1 MKRLLLAP
9 AVLAAILSGAAVPL
23 PANANVFCPATI
35 ATLAD
40 VSFAGRPNTYGFL
53 LDIDRGDTRSARVR
67 IDTDVTRYAVDVND
81 VPLMTFGGVRLTRY
95 FTLPAGEH
103 PSAAWVQSTGLGA
116 AQRLECPITAPWS
129 PNAAPPVT
137 PSGQL
142 AADRDRKTL
151 VDGFGAARNAVVTP
165 VAFGP
170 AAQQACSQP
179 FAAAHALAPIK
190 PAFPAEARAVNATGV
205 VELTVD
211 VDDTGAL
218 VGAAVSRSSGFAPL
232 DRAALETAKHAK
244 YAAASF
250 SCRPTATTLTITTGF
265 GV

>member
-1 MKRLLLAP
+1 MKRSLLSP
-9 AVLAAILSGAAVPL
+9 AVLAAILSATSVPP
-23 PANANVFCPATI
+23 PASANVFCPATI

-40 VSFAGRPNTYGFL
+40 VSFQGRPNTYGFL
-53 LDIDRGDTRSARVR
+53 LEVDRGDTRSVRVR
-67 IDTDVTRYAVDVND
+67 VDTDATRYAIDVND
-81 VPLMTFGGVRLTRY
+81 VPLMTFNGLRLTRY

-103 PSAAWVQSTGLGA
+103 PAAAWVQSTGLGVA
-116 AQRLECPITAPWS
+116 ERLECPITAPWS

-165 VAFGP
+165 TSFGP
-170 AAQQACSQP
+170 AAQQACSHP

-190 PAFPAEARAVNATGV
+190 PAFPPEARAVNATGV

-244 YAAASF
+244 YAAATF
-250 SCRPTATTLTITTGF
+250 SCRPTATTLTLTTGF